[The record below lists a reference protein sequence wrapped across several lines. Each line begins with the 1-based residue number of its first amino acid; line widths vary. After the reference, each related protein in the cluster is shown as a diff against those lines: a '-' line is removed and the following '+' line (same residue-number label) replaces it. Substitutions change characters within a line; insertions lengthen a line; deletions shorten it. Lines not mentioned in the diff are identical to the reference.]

1 MLAYKSGWGEIFERG
16 VRLPPYVTHQEE
28 VPWRLAPI
36 SRNSA
41 PSRPTEMFV
50 PLRRAQKLPETLEE

>member
-1 MLAYKSGWGEIFERG
+1 MLAYESGWGEIFEQG
-16 VRLPPYVTHQEE
+16 VRLPLYVTHQEE
-28 VPWRLAPI
+28 VLWRLAPI

-50 PLRRAQKLPETLEE
+50 PLRRAQKLLETLEE